1 MRDVARLGPW
11 KLITGHGNSLNPDKR
26 HALGIQ
32 SQVQNWRRGKYDFD
46 IEVMTQ
52 EKNHTQLEQ
61 RGKKKTYVARS
72 SAIFLML
79 DHEKVVE
86 PMCR

>member
-1 MRDVARLGPW
+1 MVSCPTLGPENPV
-11 KLITGHGNSLNPDKR
+11 LIMCPVQLARSDKTNTR

-52 EKNHTQLEQ
+52 EKNQTQLE
-61 RGKKKTYVARS
+61 
-72 SAIFLML
+72 
-79 DHEKVVE
+79 
-86 PMCR
+86 

>member
-32 SQVQNWRRGKYDFD
+32 SLVQNWRRGKYDFD

-61 RGKKKTYVARS
+61 RGKKNICCEVKRHLFNVGS
-72 SAIFLML
+72 
-79 DHEKVVE
+79 
-86 PMCR
+86 

>member
-61 RGKKKTYVARS
+61 RGKKKH
-72 SAIFLML
+72 ML
-79 DHEKVVE
+79 RGQA
-86 PMCR
+86 PSF

>member
-1 MRDVARLGPW
+1 MNSSEVGSW
-11 KLITGHGNSLNPDKR
+11 KLITGQGNSLNPDKR

-32 SQVQNWRRGKYDFD
+32 SLVQNWRRGKYDFD

-61 RGKKKTYVARS
+61 RG
-72 SAIFLML
+72 
-79 DHEKVVE
+79 EKNICCEVK
-86 PMCR
+86 RHLFHIGS